1 MVKLKKQAPP
11 DTLGNLRGRLRMLHT
26 AARQNAQSAED
37 PSAALSKELK
47 RFAPR
52 INQIQKRLAKISAPP
67 LSAPPLSAPP
77 LSAPPKKNP
86 KVSTVETDSI
96 EDLVA
101 MLDAL

>member
-37 PSAALSKELK
+37 PSAVLSKELK

-77 LSAPPKKNP
+77 KKNP

-96 EDLVA
+96 EDLVS

>member
-1 MVKLKKQAPP
+1 MVKPKKQAPP

-26 AARQNAQSAED
+26 AARRNAQNAED

-67 LSAPPLSAPP
+67 T
-77 LSAPPKKNP
+77 SAPPKKKP

>member
-1 MVKLKKQAPP
+1 MVKPKKQAPP

-26 AARQNAQSAED
+26 AARRNAQNAED

-67 LSAPPLSAPP
+67 
-77 LSAPPKKNP
+77 KKKP

>member
-1 MVKLKKQAPP
+1 MVKPKKQAPP

-26 AARQNAQSAED
+26 AAQRNAQNAED

-67 LSAPPLSAPP
+67 
-77 LSAPPKKNP
+77 KKKP